1 MSNPR
6 ISLARLR
13 FNQRRE
19 SRATKFAERVVLPI
33 VVAFGLGVLVTLSVV
48 EGREQP
54 VNLVCDEVQPH
65 ISAHKVVV
73 AGVR

>member
-6 ISLARLR
+6 ISLARMR
-13 FNQRRE
+13 FNERRE

-48 EGREQP
+48 EGRQP
-54 VNLVCDEVQPH
+54 TDLACDEAPYV
-65 ISAHKVVV
+65 SAHQTAV
-73 AGVR
+73 AMGGRQ

>member
-1 MSNPR
+1 MSSPR

-48 EGREQP
+48 ESRQP
-54 VNLVCDEVQPH
+54 ADLVCDDAAHVAAHQIAMGVQ
-65 ISAHKVVV
+65 
-73 AGVR
+73 